1 MMDAIPTT
9 PMMTLALVK
18 LLKAFVKDGIKG
30 ILNRS
35 GDRKVSEIL
44 ITSMILC
51 LSSLRTSQVHY
62 AFHTEGLFSVKTSCL
77 MNSITKS

>member
-1 MMDAIPTT
+1 MVDAIPTT
-9 PMMTLALVK
+9 PMMTLALVT
-18 LLKAFVKDGIKG
+18 KDGIKG

-51 LSSLRTSQVHY
+51 LSSLRTSQVHS
-62 AFHTEGLFSVKTSCL
+62 AFYTGEGLFSVKPSCL
-77 MNSITKS
+77 MSSITKS

>member
-35 GDRKVSEIL
+35 GDRKVSEII
-44 ITSMILC
+44 ITSM
-51 LSSLRTSQVHY
+51 V
-62 AFHTEGLFSVKTSCL
+62 LFL
-77 MNSITKS
+77 L